1 MAGGWYCGM
10 AADAKRG
17 KFRVLLVWKLDGLGR
32 STAHLIQLN
41 HSPSH
46 LASAKNPSRGTSMIP
61 SETTTA

>member
-46 LASAKNPSRGTSMIP
+46 PRVRQKPLSGHFDDSF
-61 SETTTA
+61 